1 GWRRIREARLRPPQH
16 ERRVDPAEAERVGEH
31 DVGRRRA
38 ALARQAIQVAGG
50 VGALEVDGGWEP
62 ATVHRQG
69 ADRRLDG
76 AARAEGVPVVTL
88 GAADA
93 ETVGM
98 REIGRHTSE
107 LQSPCNLVCR
117 LLLEKK
123 KKKNNE

>member
-1 GWRRIREARLRPPQH
+1 
-16 ERRVDPAEAERVGEH
+16 
-31 DVGRRRA
+31 A

-76 AARAEGVPVVTL
+76 AARAEGVPVVPL

-93 ETVGM
+93 EAVGM
-98 REIGRHTSE
+98 RAEHLLDGGSLGRVVE
-107 LQSPCNLVCR
+107 RRGGAVRVDVPDLGRRDVCVR
-117 LLLEKK
+117 EDRKSVV
-123 KKKNNE
+123 